1 MPELSPEAQ
10 GGHRRTAAK
19 IMSFV
24 DLHDGEIFTDNTQF
38 ERNKQCKDCMLQSDG
53 TANTND
59 YQKCECVI
67 YQYPEMK
74 PDYVR
79 HNTGKCEYYE
89 KDE

>member
-1 MPELSPEAQ
+1 MTFEERYGDEVL
-10 GGHRRTAAK
+10 
-19 IMSFV
+19 
-24 DLHDGEIFTDNTQF
+24 TDNSKI

-74 PDYVR
+74 PDYVFN
-79 HNTGKCEYYE
+79 NTGKCEYYE

>member
-1 MPELSPEAQ
+1 MGFEEQ
-10 GGHRRTAAK
+10 HE
-19 IMSFV
+19 
-24 DLHDGEIFTDNTQF
+24 GEIFTDNTQI
-38 ERNKQCKDCMLQSDG
+38 EKCKQCKDCMLQSDG

-59 YQKCECVI
+59 YQKCECLI
-67 YQYPEMK
+67 YQDPEIK